1 MAASGGSAY
10 YCVQYVSFDQIHKDQ
25 AANPTEGKH
34 SARARNTRADLEE
47 LLMEHLRSPRCS
59 TGTDATPALVA

>member
-1 MAASGGSAY
+1 M
-10 YCVQYVSFDQIHKDQ
+10 SFDQIQKDQ

-34 SARARNTRADLEE
+34 SAMARNTRADIEE
-47 LLMEHLRSPRCS
+47 LLMEHLRAPMCS